1 MHLISAKT
9 SQEGIKCNKAKEK
22 LKSYCLNMYI
32 YCEFCQKEKK
42 VGPSRQ
48 VDGTNGNARQFF
60 RMLTNDEK

>member
-9 SQEGIKCNKAKEK
+9 TQEEIKCNKAKEK
-22 LKSYCLNMYI
+22 LKSYCLNI
-32 YCEFCQKEKK
+32 VSFAKKKKK